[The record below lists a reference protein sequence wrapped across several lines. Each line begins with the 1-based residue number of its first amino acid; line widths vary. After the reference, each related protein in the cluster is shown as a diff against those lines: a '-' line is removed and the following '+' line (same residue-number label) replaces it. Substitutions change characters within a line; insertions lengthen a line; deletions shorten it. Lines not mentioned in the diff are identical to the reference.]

1 MARRV
6 ERERRSEEKGRGR
19 GGVKKGL
26 GEERSKEKS

>member
-19 GGVKKGL
+19 GGVKKRVGR
-26 GEERSKEKS
+26 GAE